1 MTVIDCKSD
10 LEIGGQPV
18 QCAHTFYETPLRAV
32 MDSPRDVPIAAV
44 KTRLA
49 QRLDQVMLATFN
61 TQIPDTFQKTYHLTP
76 SLEEVLGRTRV
87 RFPLTPSLGWLRA
100 GEYRFWL
107 DCDFGRIPLHLRIQP
122 AQRLDAPLLLYHHGL
137 AERPYDGR
145 ARRLFSPPERFDAH
159 VVMLQAPF
167 HRTTFDAL
175 RRGMQSM
182 HHLYQMLMG
191 SVRMM
196 DMVQTYYENLGVP
209 YTIAVGTSLGGIISI
224 LYEGLLGRTA
234 AVVPIIASPDMG
246 RVMWD
251 AAHLVGRKLQV
262 GREVFDH
269 YLNFTPYFQRAD
281 PAKFF
286 PLLSEADVFF
296 LKQYHAGIFE
306 EHQCPIDWLPAES
319 HITGALRLEASRQR
333 IIQALIT
340 TRQRQQTMRPTA
352 AYQTWNPRRPGN
364 KQAGGRSYE

>member
-1 MTVIDCKSD
+1 
-10 LEIGGQPV
+10 
-18 QCAHTFYETPLRAV
+18 
-32 MDSPRDVPIAAV
+32 MDSSRNVPIATV

-49 QRLDQVMLATFN
+49 QRLDAFMLATFN
-61 TQIPDTFQKTYHLTP
+61 TQIPDTFQKTHHLTP

-87 RFPLTPSLGWLRA
+87 RFPLTARVGWLRA

-107 DCDFGRIPLHLRIQP
+107 ECDFGRIPLSLRIQP
-122 AQRLDAPLLLYHHGL
+122 ARRPDAPLLLYHHGL
-137 AERPYDGR
+137 AELPYDGR
-145 ARRLFSPPERFDAH
+145 ARRLFSPSERFDAH

-167 HRTTFDAL
+167 HTSTFDAL
-175 RRGMQSM
+175 RRGMYSI

-196 DMVQTYYENLGVP
+196 DMVQTCYEDLGVP
-209 YTIAVGTSLGGIISI
+209 YTLAAGTSLGGIVSI

-251 AAHLVGRKLQV
+251 AAHLVGRELHI
-262 GREVFDH
+262 GREIFDQ
-269 YLNFTPYFQRAD
+269 YLNFTAYFQRAD

-296 LKQYHAGIFE
+296 LRQHHASIFE
-306 EHQCPIDWLPAES
+306 ERHCPIDWLPAES
-319 HITGALRLEASRQR
+319 HITAALRLEASRRR
-333 IIQALIT
+333 IIEALIT
-340 TRQRQQTMRPTA
+340 TRQRRQMAQA
-352 AYQTWNPRRPGN
+352 ANSDLAWDARRPGG
-364 KQAGGRSYE
+364 KQPGELSHE